1 LNGNGGSSSP
11 GRGRSSQPRRRVTQ
25 PRAAAQPAARPSE
38 ANGNG
43 NGSRNGDGHHAA
55 AISHVS
61 RAAAGLPYHLN
72 APMQSLTPP
81 SQPAGAAPL
90 DHLTLERVL
99 ATLRRRWWIIALLT
113 VLATVAAF
121 GISEVQR
128 RQYTAST
135 SVLFQSP
142 QLSDQA
148 SGLQALNTSPSS
160 DPVIM
165 ATNIQLLEHQQG
177 VAAATAAQ
185 VGHRLT
191 AKAVKQAISV
201 AQEGQTNVAV
211 VSATNPNPR
220 LAAAIANAYS
230 EQFIANLRGQQQASV
245 GQALA
250 LVEDQIKTLSPPQ
263 LADTNGQALLDR
275 AESLRILAALQDGDV
290 QVITPAS
297 VPTAPSSPKVLRNTG
312 IGLVL
317 GLLAGIMAAF
327 LLQRLDRRIR
337 SLEDLEHA
345 YQLPLL
351 GTVPTSKVY
360 TLAPAAA
367 ERADHGELEAFH
379 LLRAYLR
386 YFNVDRELRIL
397 LVSSAEP
404 GDGKSTIARNLAQAA
419 QQMGTQTLLLEADLR
434 LPELAE
440 HYGMT
445 AAPGLSDLLIG
456 RAKHESAVRQ
466 VTVGSHLNGSST
478 AVTLDVLTAG
488 HPPPN
493 PTELL
498 ESQAMAQTFAWA
510 AENYELVVVD
520 TPPLTVVADAISLLH
535 RVDGVI
541 VVAKLGKSRRD
552 AAEFLRDRL
561 LSINAPLLGVVANG
575 VVRPGTVDGHG
586 YGYGYGYG
594 SKGRTRG
601 RATDEPP
608 VGVA

>member
-1 LNGNGGSSSP
+1 
-11 GRGRSSQPRRRVTQ
+11 
-25 PRAAAQPAARPSE
+25 
-38 ANGNG
+38 
-43 NGSRNGDGHHAA
+43 
-55 AISHVS
+55 
-61 RAAAGLPYHLN
+61 
-72 APMQSLTPP
+72 
-81 SQPAGAAPL
+81 
-90 DHLTLERVL
+90 
-99 ATLRRRWWIIALLT
+99 
-113 VLATVAAF
+113 
-121 GISEVQR
+121 
-128 RQYTAST
+128 
-135 SVLFQSP
+135 VLFQSP

-165 ATNIQLLEHQQG
+165 ATNIQLLEHQEG

-185 VGHRLT
+185 VGHGLT
-191 AKAVKQAISV
+191 AKDVSQAITIS
-201 AQEGQTNVAV
+201 QEGQTNVAD
-211 VSATNPNPR
+211 VSATSPHPH
-220 LAAAIANAYS
+220 LAAAIANAYAA
-230 EQFIANLRGQQQASV
+230 QFIATLRGQQQAAV

-250 LVEDQIKTLSPPQ
+250 LVEDQIATLSPQ
-263 LADTNGQALLDR
+263 GLADTNGQALLDR
-275 AESLRILAALQDGDV
+275 AESLRILAKLQDGDV
-290 QVITPAS
+290 QVITRAAT
-297 VPTAPSSPKVLRNTG
+297 PTSPSSPKVLENTG

-317 GLLAGIMAAF
+317 GLLAGLMAAF

-337 SLEDLEHA
+337 TLEDLDQA

-351 GTVPTSKVY
+351 GTVPTSAVY
-360 TLAPAAA
+360 TLPPQAA
-367 ERADHGELEAFH
+367 ERADRGELEAFH

-419 QQMGTQTLLLEADLR
+419 QQMGTKTLLVEADLR

-440 HYGMT
+440 HYRIP
-445 AAPGLSDLLIG
+445 AAPGLSELLIE
-456 RAKHESAVRQ
+456 RATHKSVIKQ
-466 VTVGSHLNGSST
+466 ILMGSHVNGASN

-498 ESQAMAQTFAWA
+498 ESQAMAHTFTWA

-520 TPPLTVVADAISLLH
+520 TPPLSVVADAISLLH

-541 VVAKLGKSRRD
+541 VVAKRGKSHRD

-561 LSINAPLLGVVANG
+561 LSIGAPLLGVVANG
-575 VVRPGTVDGHG
+575 VVRPGMGDA

-594 SKGRTRG
+594 SKSRWRGRTP
-601 RATDEPP
+601 DKPP